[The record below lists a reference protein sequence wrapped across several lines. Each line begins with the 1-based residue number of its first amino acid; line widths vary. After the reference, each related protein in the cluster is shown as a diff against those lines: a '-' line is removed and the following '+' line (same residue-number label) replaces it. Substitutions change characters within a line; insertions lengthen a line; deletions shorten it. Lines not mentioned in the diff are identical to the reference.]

1 MGHAVILRD
10 FIGLLGTGDPR
21 IGEKSSFSNFL
32 KQGSNQK
39 QKQFTIDQKVGR

>member
-39 QKQFTIDQKVGR
+39 QKQFTVDQKVGR